1 MTNADFHSRHQH
13 LLDQL
18 ALYLREAEQIL
29 AAWDTYSDKHTGPD
43 GWPHDEGAYGFRQAQ
58 RDADTWRSFNRVRS
72 GADDLVATAEAQLQ
86 RLPERSVHHRWV
98 WQIGA
103 LRTAQERIGSLQSEW
118 LALRATLPPSVRPGV
133 EEYDGPLAGR
143 NAEAW
148 HYLDEWSLHG
158 QAVLDIHSALRRTQF
173 RPATAP
179 VAALPG
185 RDSVPAK
192 PRR

>member
-1 MTNADFHSRHQH
+1 MTHPDLHTRHQH
-13 LLDQL
+13 LLHQL

-29 AAWDTYSDKHTGPD
+29 ATWDTYSDKHTGPD
-43 GWPHDEGAYGFRQAQ
+43 GWPADERAYGFRQGQ
-58 RDADTWRSFNRVRS
+58 RDADTWRSFNRIRT
-72 GADDLVATAEAQLQ
+72 GAGELVTTAEAQL
-86 RLPERSVHHRWV
+86 RKIPERSVHHRWA

-103 LRTAQERIGSLQSEW
+103 LRIAQERIGALQSEW
-118 LALRATLPPSVRPGV
+118 LALRATLPQSARPGV
-133 EEYDGPLAGR
+133 EEYDGPCAER

-158 QAVLDIHSALRRTQF
+158 QAVLDIDNALRRNQS
-173 RPATAP
+173 RPAAAS

-185 RDSVPAK
+185 RDTNPPK